1 MSTAIVPVTVDA
13 QTGST
18 RFDAIVTAQHAD
30 KAKVHSRFGD
40 LVERQGEAGLVRARP
55 TAAEEAAAAAATA
68 AALQR
73 IVDHQTATSKPG
85 YIPPSA
91 LARAEQSKY
100 IRYTPAADTQGYN
113 PAVAQRIV
121 RMVEAPLDPMAP
133 AKHKH
138 QKAPA
143 GPPDAPVPVMH
154 SPPRKLTAADQVAWQ
169 VPACVSNWQNARG
182 YIVPLDKRMAAD
194 GRSLLEPTINDGFA
208 KLSESLLIAERKARL
223 EVETRAAISKRLAIR
238 EKEGKE
244 AALREMAAKARMER
258 AGIAALPPQG
268 LGAAEAGQGP
278 QQQQHFGREELDE
291 GQGGGGAAA
300 GRALLPSAAAAAV
313 SAGPGGLLGEAYE
326 GSDEEEAAAAEA
338 GGRPVRGP
346 GGAARG
352 LGPEDFARMEAE
364 GERQAQHARG
374 RPGAAEEEEA
384 AGGSGR
390 AERDRLREE
399 RRRERERELRAE
411 APAGGPGGAKRPRRD
426 AGGGEEERDVSEKI
440 ALGLPVGRGASG
452 GEGLFDARLFNRTE
466 GIASGMGGDEG
477 A

>member
-1 MSTAIVPVTVDA
+1 
-13 QTGST
+13 
-18 RFDAIVTAQHAD
+18 
-30 KAKVHSRFGD
+30 
-40 LVERQGEAGLVRARP
+40 
-55 TAAEEAAAAAATA
+55 
-68 AALQR
+68 
-73 IVDHQTATSKPG
+73 
-85 YIPPSA
+85 
-91 LARAEQSKY
+91 
-100 IRYTPAADTQGYN
+100 
-113 PAVAQRIV
+113 
-121 RMVEAPLDPMAP
+121 MAP

-268 LGAAEAGQGP
+268 PAAAEVGQGP
-278 QQQQHFGREELDE
+278 QAQPFGREELDE
-291 GQGGGGAAA
+291 GQGSGAA

-313 SAGPGGLLGEAYE
+313 LAGPGGLLGEAYE
-326 GSDEEEAAAAEA
+326 GSDEEAEA
-338 GGRPVRGP
+338 VARPVRGP
-346 GGAARG
+346 GGGARG

-364 GERQAQHARG
+364 AERQPQHARG
-374 RPGAAEEEEA
+374 RPGAGPADEEE

-411 APAGGPGGAKRPRRD
+411 APAGGPGGAKRPRRE